1 MNKEL
6 SQKLFSNYKFLFQ
19 DPETGE
25 IEQLM
30 CFGFECGDGWYNILD
45 SLFSELSDNVLSLT
59 LEKEGLKRE
68 IEKTQIFIEKPL
80 SETQNRKRTVYENQ
94 LKQALKRGDEEEAEN
109 VRLNILMFD
118 EAMERLVQTERGRLN
133 DLKKELDNT
142 DIEIELAKRNAPRV
156 RQVKEKFGTLN
167 VYGFFPENKQS
178 AINLAERL
186 SARTCEEC
194 GAPGELEINNH
205 YYQTLCPTHSKKDV
219 KS

>member
-45 SLFSELSDNVLSLT
+45 SLFSELSDNVWSLT

-68 IEKTQIFIEKPL
+68 IEKTQIFIERPQ
-80 SETQNRKRTVYENQ
+80 SQPQNMKRIIYESQ
-94 LKQALKRGDEEEAEN
+94 LKQALKRGDEQEAED

-118 EAMERLVQTERGRLN
+118 EAMERLVQSERERLN
-133 DLKKELDNT
+133 DLKKELENT

-156 RQVKEKFGTLN
+156 RQVKEKFGTLS
-167 VYGFFPENKQS
+167 VYGAFPESKQS
-178 AINLAERL
+178 AVNMAERL
-186 SARTCEEC
+186 SSRTCEKC
-194 GAPGELEINNH
+194 GSPGTGVVIDK
-205 YYQTLCPTHSKKDV
+205 YYYTLCQNHEKNR
-219 KS
+219 